1 MKSVLRLATVDPDEQ
16 SRNSIKSMLLG
27 VDTVWLEA
35 ECSRYEFFMDVAQQ
49 TLPDIA
55 LINLD
60 SNPQKALQ
68 LVAEI
73 AASKINCVI
82 LVISTSQ
89 EGSLILQAMR
99 NGAREFL
106 NLPLQLEDFVASLD
120 RLRVTVRGSTGEVGS
135 RGGQII
141 TVVGVGGGVGCT
153 AIAVNS
159 AATLAKN
166 PQNTPVIIDLDL
178 ALGDADVWL
187 DIIPEHSIRDIAEN
201 ITRLDYGLLKRSL
214 TRHDCGAYLLPRP
227 VELEQDA
234 IVRPDDLRRILALL
248 KATFSHLFVD
258 ISKSFS
264 RLDLAVMEVS
274 DRILLVTQL
283 DLSCL
288 RNVIRTMQLL
298 DQFPSIR
305 GKVDIIVN
313 RVGLDES
320 DISLQKALEAIGQ
333 SVFWQIPN
341 DYAVM
346 IGCRNN
352 GIPLPQF
359 APRSRV
365 ARSFSDMVDR
375 FDVVDDAAAGEEVAR
390 KRSGLFGLF
399 AGR

>member
-166 PQNTPVIIDLDL
+166 PQNTPVIIDLDI

-375 FDVVDDAAAGEEVAR
+375 FDVVDDAAAGEEVTR

>member
-73 AASKINCVI
+73 ASSKINCVI
-82 LVISTSQ
+82 LVISSSQ

-106 NLPLQLEDFVASLD
+106 NLPLQLEDFVSSLD

-365 ARSFSDMVDR
+365 ARSLSDMVDR
-375 FDVVDDAAAGEEVAR
+375 FDDVDDAAAGEEVAR

>member
-166 PQNTPVIIDLDL
+166 PQNTPVIIDLDI

-227 VELEQDA
+227 VELEQNA

-375 FDVVDDAAAGEEVAR
+375 FDVVDDAAAGEEVTR

>member
-375 FDVVDDAAAGEEVAR
+375 FDVVDDAAAGEEVTR